1 MTNEETILK
10 LTEMRLTAMA
20 GAFQI
25 SERLKNPAMASLS
38 FEDRLGLLTDI
49 EWASRKN
56 NRLKK
61 LDSPRQG
68 VPSRRPGSTSLR
80 PISPMSTIR
89 PDASWIKRR
98 LPPCRPAGTLK
109 SRQPAAA

>member
-20 GAFQI
+20 GAFR
-25 SERLKNPAMASLS
+25 EHLKNPAMASLS

-56 NRLKK
+56 NRLRQ

-68 VPSRRPGSTSLR
+68 VPSRRPASTSLR

-98 LPPCRPAGTLK
+98 LPPCRPAGTLR

>member
-25 SERLKNPAMASLS
+25 SERLRNPAMASLS

-56 NRLKK
+56 
-61 LDSPRQG
+61 
-68 VPSRRPGSTSLR
+68 
-80 PISPMSTIR
+80 
-89 PDASWIKRR
+89 
-98 LPPCRPAGTLK
+98 
-109 SRQPAAA
+109 

>member
-20 GAFQI
+20 SAFQI
-25 SERLKNPAMASLS
+25 SERLRNPAMASLS

-61 LDSPRQG
+61 LIQDARFDQPVAHIADVNYSTRRQLDQATIATL
-68 VPSRRPGSTSLR
+68 ST
-80 PISPMSTIR
+80 
-89 PDASWIKRR
+89 
-98 LPPCRPAGTLK
+98 CRYIEE
-109 SRQPAAA
+109 